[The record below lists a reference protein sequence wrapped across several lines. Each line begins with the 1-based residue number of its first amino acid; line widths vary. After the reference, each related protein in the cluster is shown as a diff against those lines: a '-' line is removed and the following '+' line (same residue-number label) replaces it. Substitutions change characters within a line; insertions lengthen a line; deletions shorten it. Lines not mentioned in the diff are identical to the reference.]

1 MVVSG
6 LPIRNANEHVCE
18 IARMSLQI
26 LRQLQ
31 QFVIQHQ
38 PETPLK
44 ARIGI
49 HSGLYIVN
57 IFICWSFGTLVSD

>member
-6 LPIRNANEHVCE
+6 LPIRNANEHVRE

-38 PETPLK
+38 PETALK

-49 HSGLYIVN
+49 HSGLYIVD
-57 IFICWSFGTLVSD
+57 IFICWSFGDIGF